1 MNPTNKE
8 DIAMSKKDIAEN
20 MINQITLECLINKE
34 QYNKFVANNNKY
46 MLPNK
51 RDKKFYRKRIL
62 QLTRDILTNNA
73 PEKMTNDVL
82 FAFENYV
89 KICIPYFQMIDESDI
104 IQSEYENLLD
114 DLQLDENNNSKN
126 INNNLNDDNN
136 ANNSNEIKT
145 IHADKLMLR
154 QIKNDKYT
162 LDKFVKIT
170 NTKKEEVIIPTQK
183 DINLKEPSLR
193 NKGIPDKSIRK
204 KKNIDNKYEEESKN
218 EQK

>member
-8 DIAMSKKDIAEN
+8 DIISKKEIAEN

-34 QYNKFVANNNKY
+34 QYNKFVTNNNKY
-46 MLPNK
+46 ASTNK

-73 PEKMTNDVL
+73 PEKITNDVL

-89 KICIPYFQMIDESDI
+89 KICIPYFQMIDQSDI

-114 DLQLDENNNSKN
+114 DLQIDDDNTNN
-126 INNNLNDDNN
+126 INEPNTNNT
-136 ANNSNEIKT
+136 NEIKT

-170 NTKKEEVIIPTQK
+170 NTKKDEVIIPTQK

-193 NKGIPDKSIRK
+193 NKGVPDKSIRK

-218 EQK
+218 EQT

>member
-8 DIAMSKKDIAEN
+8 DIVMSKKDIAEN

-34 QYNKFVANNNKY
+34 QYNKFVTNNNKY
-46 MLPNK
+46 ASTNK
-51 RDKKFYRKRIL
+51 KDKKFYRKRIL

-73 PEKMTNDVL
+73 PEKITNDVL

-89 KICIPYFQMIDESDI
+89 KICIPYFQMIDQSDI

-114 DLQLDENNNSKN
+114 DLQIDDDTSNTNNT
-126 INNNLNDDNN
+126 
-136 ANNSNEIKT
+136 NEIKT

-154 QIKNDKYT
+154 QFKNDKYT
-162 LDKFVKIT
+162 LDKFVKVT
-170 NTKKEEVIIPTQK
+170 NTQKDEVIIPTQK

-193 NKGIPDKSIRK
+193 NKGVPDKSIRK

>member
-8 DIAMSKKDIAEN
+8 DIISKKEIAEN

-34 QYNKFVANNNKY
+34 QYNKFVTNNNKY
-46 MLPNK
+46 ASTNK

-73 PEKMTNDVL
+73 PEKITNDVL

-89 KICIPYFQMIDESDI
+89 KICIPYFQMIDQSDI

-114 DLQLDENNNSKN
+114 NLHIDDDN
-126 INNNLNDDNN
+126 INDSNT
-136 ANNSNEIKT
+136 NEIKT

-170 NTKKEEVIIPTQK
+170 NTKKDEVIIPTQK

-193 NKGIPDKSIRK
+193 NKGVPDKSIRK

-218 EQK
+218 EQT